1 MDIKILLEQT
11 ESDYLDFKQEWYSGK
26 KGDFDLI
33 HDIISL
39 SNSLSNSDTR
49 YIVVGVSEKRTT
61 REKKFKNITK
71 DKNRLTSEQIIAK
84 LRSYVSNIP
93 NIEVK
98 TEQIKPR
105 TWIDTI
111 KITPAIYNLPY
122 VLTKDFTYT
131 DNKGKLHTIFRDRVY
146 SRIGERNTGVD
157 ESCPTTVLEKIF
169 ARKHGEHLSVIE
181 RFSLYLDD
189 ITNWKKVV
197 IKNETTYY
205 YTKNHTFKIIKIDL
219 DDDFHKYGKSVNTEM
234 ENYAYAL
241 DYGICEE
248 YWRYRLDSGCTYND
262 YCYWLDVELWADNT
276 PIDKFSLTAYY
287 IKYYHLD
294 KFGMYSGYLQDFYLP
309 SISTLRDIT
318 YHTAKDR
325 ETIKKEIAKT
335 IQFKICRMLQV
346 YNLNTP
352 GKTEDDYE
360 KYLDFLNYDEMNDPI
375 EYREK
380 NKEFINK
387 SVF

>member
-105 TWIDTI
+105 TWIDII

-205 YTKNHTFKIIKIDL
+205 L
-219 DDDFHKYGKSVNTEM
+219 
-234 ENYAYAL
+234 
-241 DYGICEE
+241 
-248 YWRYRLDSGCTYND
+248 
-262 YCYWLDVELWADNT
+262 
-276 PIDKFSLTAYY
+276 SL
-287 IKYYHLD
+287 IH
-294 KFGMYSGYLQDFYLP
+294 
-309 SISTLRDIT
+309 I
-318 YHTAKDR
+318 
-325 ETIKKEIAKT
+325 
-335 IQFKICRMLQV
+335 
-346 YNLNTP
+346 
-352 GKTEDDYE
+352 
-360 KYLDFLNYDEMNDPI
+360 
-375 EYREK
+375 
-380 NKEFINK
+380 
-387 SVF
+387 

>member
-1 MDIKILLEQT
+1 M
-11 ESDYLDFKQEWYSGK
+11 
-26 KGDFDLI
+26 
-33 HDIISL
+33 
-39 SNSLSNSDTR
+39 
-49 YIVVGVSEKRTT
+49 
-61 REKKFKNITK
+61 
-71 DKNRLTSEQIIAK
+71 
-84 LRSYVSNIP
+84 
-93 NIEVK
+93 
-98 TEQIKPR
+98 
-105 TWIDTI
+105 
-111 KITPAIYNLPY
+111 
-122 VLTKDFTYT
+122 
-131 DNKGKLHTIFRDRVY
+131 
-146 SRIGERNTGVD
+146 
-157 ESCPTTVLEKIF
+157 
-169 ARKHGEHLSVIE
+169 
-181 RFSLYLDD
+181 
-189 ITNWKKVV
+189 
-197 IKNETTYY
+197 
-205 YTKNHTFKIIKIDL
+205 
-219 DDDFHKYGKSVNTEM
+219 
-234 ENYAYAL
+234 
-241 DYGICEE
+241 
-248 YWRYRLDSGCTYND
+248 
-262 YCYWLDVELWADNT
+262 ELWADNT

>member
-1 MDIKILLEQT
+1 M
-11 ESDYLDFKQEWYSGK
+11 
-26 KGDFDLI
+26 
-33 HDIISL
+33 
-39 SNSLSNSDTR
+39 
-49 YIVVGVSEKRTT
+49 
-61 REKKFKNITK
+61 
-71 DKNRLTSEQIIAK
+71 
-84 LRSYVSNIP
+84 
-93 NIEVK
+93 
-98 TEQIKPR
+98 
-105 TWIDTI
+105 
-111 KITPAIYNLPY
+111 
-122 VLTKDFTYT
+122 
-131 DNKGKLHTIFRDRVY
+131 
-146 SRIGERNTGVD
+146 
-157 ESCPTTVLEKIF
+157 LEKIF

-219 DDDFHKYGKSVNTEM
+219 DDDDFHKYGKSVNTEM
-234 ENYAYAL
+234 ENYAYSL